1 MTSFILTSNLKKS
14 NYKYPQRF
22 DLKDMHPTIGNHRD
36 WHAISYII
44 SYGTLSTSP
53 STKET
58 TLRIQTGTQTDTQ
71 TGTLENFTSTLEVLQ
86 VETYMALSEDCI
98 NKITLKEH
106 LLEIESG
113 GMVLVT
119 REYRFTKTGTKWV
132 VVYLTNEDLCSYVE
146 LQKIWKS

>member
-1 MTSFILTSNLKKS
+1 
-14 NYKYPQRF
+14 
-22 DLKDMHPTIGNHRD
+22 MHPTIGNHRD

>member
-1 MTSFILTSNLKKS
+1 
-14 NYKYPQRF
+14 
-22 DLKDMHPTIGNHRD
+22 MHPTIGNHRD

-132 VVYLTNEDLCSYVE
+132 VVYWTNEDLCSYVE